1 VRRIALVLTAAAL
14 MAAMVVVASPLPA
27 LAVNTGDANQNPPQ
41 GSGGYRLPPPAQDE
55 AAQENAQNENAATV
69 LHCSGGPPGPTREGA
84 VVTEGGPGGEQ
95 IGSSECQD
103 PPRNEEGDKVGFLGG
118 PPPP

>member
-1 VRRIALVLTAAAL
+1 MRRILLVMSAAVL
-14 MAAMVVVASPLPA
+14 MAAMVVASALPA
-27 LAVNTGDANQNPPQ
+27 LAATTGDANQNPPL
-41 GSGGYRLPPPAQDE
+41 GSGGFRFQTDQAE
-55 AAQENAQNENAATV
+55 ENAPHAQNEIAATV

-84 VVTEGGPGGEQ
+84 IVTEGGTGGEQ

-103 PPRNEEGDKVGFLGG
+103 PPRDEQGDKVGFLGG

>member
-1 VRRIALVLTAAAL
+1 VRRIALVLAAAAL
-14 MAAMVVVASPLPA
+14 MAAMVVASALPA
-27 LAVNTGDANQNPPQ
+27 LAATTRDANQNPPE
-41 GSGGYRLPPPAQDE
+41 GAGGFRFQTDQAEEHAL
-55 AAQENAQNENAATV
+55 NAQNEENAATV
-69 LHCSGGPPGPTREGA
+69 APCSGGPPAPTGEGA
-84 VVTEGGPGGEQ
+84 VVTKGGPGGDQ